1 MRQGRVE
8 LPLVDHGEPVDAWM
22 NEEALESR
30 RARGRQTFNV
40 LLVVAHYTAPRHPVH
55 PALAGRG
62 FAFCFECIHGRRGRQ
77 TVERHVHQQRIAT
90 RGGRAGRRPESFPFG
105 PPGFVDVDVRVH
117 QPR

>member
-62 FAFCFECIHGRRGRQ
+62 FAFCFERSEEHTSELQSRLHLVCRLLLEKKKLN
-77 TVERHVHQQRIAT
+77 TAAVA
-90 RGGRAGRRPESFPFG
+90 
-105 PPGFVDVDVRVH
+105 
-117 QPR
+117 